1 MTTSEGKVFELGR
14 KAAKLFTR
22 NPESINQQAAGWRGL
37 PNQLNQEE
45 IELFRR
51 AA

>member
-1 MTTSEGKVFELGR
+1 MTTDEDKVFELR
-14 KAAKLFTR
+14 SKAAKLSTR
-22 NPESINQQAAGWRGL
+22 DPESINQQAAGWRGL